1 MQFSYSR
8 VDCFKNC
15 PYQFK
20 LRYVDGLKT
29 YDEYEA
35 QDHLRLGTALHS
47 GIEKDIQTAI
57 NEYYNSYPIISDL
70 HINEAIK
77 LEIVL
82 KKAREMLPIHDAIFE
97 YELNTEHFKGF
108 IDMLVPVDSSVYDMY
123 DFKYS
128 NNVDK
133 YMQSPQLS
141 IYKYY
146 FEKLNPGKYIRNMY
160 FVFVPKTMI
169 RQKKTEDLGQFR
181 LRIKQTLKDAEIQV
195 KSVNYNFYK
204 VIDYIENQVNILTC
218 KDYVKNETKLCDFCE
233 YKNYCLYNDD
243 TNIITRGYI

>member
-1 MQFSYSR
+1 MENQHSALGYSA
-8 VDCFKNC
+8 VSTFENC
-15 PYQFK
+15 PYQYK
-20 LRYVDGLKT
+20 LRFIDNVEML
-29 YDEYEA
+29 DEYEA
-35 QDHLRLGTALHS
+35 TDALKIGTALHR
-47 GIEKDIQTAI
+47 GIETDVPTAI
-57 NEYYNSYPIISDL
+57 QEYYNSYPIISDL

-82 KKAREMLPIHDAIFE
+82 KKAREILPLSNAIFE

-108 IDMLVPVDSSVYDMY
+108 IDMLVPISDNEYDMY

-128 NNVDK
+128 NNIDK

-169 RQKKTEDLGQFR
+169 RQKKTEDLYQFR
-181 LRIKQTLKDAEIQV
+181 KRLIETLETLSPKV
-195 KSVNYNFYK
+195 VSVNYNFYK
-204 VIDYIENQVNILTC
+204 VVDFIENQVNILTC
-218 KDYVKNETKLCDFCE
+218 NDYVKNETNLCDWCE
-233 YKNYCLYNDD
+233 YQAYCN
-243 TNIITRGYI
+243 NKE

>member
-1 MQFSYSR
+1 MLDDYEPT
-8 VDCFKNC
+8 DA
-15 PYQFK
+15 
-20 LRYVDGLKT
+20 LKI
-29 YDEYEA
+29 
-35 QDHLRLGTALHS
+35 GTALHR
-47 GIEKDIQTAI
+47 GIETDVPTAI
-57 NEYYNSYPIISDL
+57 QEYYNSYPIISDL

-82 KKAREMLPIHDAIFE
+82 KKAREILPLSNAIFE

-108 IDMLVPVDSSVYDMY
+108 IDMLVPISDNEYDMY

-128 NNVDK
+128 NNIDK

-169 RQKKTEDLGQFR
+169 RQKKTEDLYQFR
-181 LRIKQTLKDAEIQV
+181 KRLIETLETLSPKV
-195 KSVNYNFYK
+195 VSVNYNFYK
-204 VIDYIENQVNILTC
+204 VVDFIENQVNILTC
-218 KDYVKNETKLCDFCE
+218 NDYVKNETNLCDWCE
-233 YKNYCLYNDD
+233 YQAYCN
-243 TNIITRGYI
+243 NKE